1 MSEMLLESARRAH
14 QLGNLNEAARLYADV
29 LRANSHNFD
38 ALLAL
43 GRLHYERRAF
53 EDARRLFAEAL
64 RLNPD
69 STDAQIAQGTTLLAL
84 NRAGQALPHFDAALA
99 AAPER
104 DEALLGRANALRLL
118 RRYHEA
124 IETYDSFLG
133 SKPNSGEAWHNRGVA
148 LSELKR
154 FNEAVESFSK
164 AIALAP
170 GSAQSW
176 HNRGL
181 AHAELKD
188 FPSAIRDHERAL
200 SLNPDFPY
208 ARGHLIFAKVSAC
221 DWRGL
226 AADRLL
232 VKEGLTKNRP
242 IIVPFGNLMV
252 SNAPF
257 EQRLCTQIW
266 MGRHAVLPPPLWRG
280 ERYTRERIRVAY
292 VSGDFREHPVGFLTA
307 GVFEHHDRTRFET
320 FGISF
325 GADDKSAIR
334 ARLEGA
340 FDHFIDVRPRSDF
353 DVASL
358 MREKE
363 IDIAVDLMGPTA
375 DCRSGIFACRPAPV
389 QVNYLGFPGTMAS
402 SLADYII
409 ADRKVILPDEEQHYS
424 ERIVYLPDSY
434 FANDNSRTIAPIPS
448 RGDAGLPDSGI
459 VFCAFNN
466 VLKYMPEIFA
476 SWMRVLAAVPGSVLW
491 MPELTE
497 AAQENLCREAELA
510 GVAGSRIVFAPH
522 VERQEDHLA
531 RLSLADV
538 FVDTLPCNAHT
549 NAADALWASVPV
561 VTCTGS
567 TFAGRVA
574 GSQLNAIGLP
584 ELVTN
589 TLPDYETLAI
599 SLGTDPERL
608 AAIKEKLARNKNSQ
622 PLFDTAR
629 FTRNLESAFTQMHAM
644 ASRGESPRSFDVA
657 DFAS

>member
-1 MSEMLLESARRAH
+1 MSEILLESARRAH

-29 LRANSHNFD
+29 LRANGRNFD

-43 GRLHYERRAF
+43 GGLHYERRAF
-53 EDARRLFAEAL
+53 EDARRLFVEAL
-64 RLNPD
+64 RLNPE
-69 STDAQIAQGTTLLAL
+69 SADAQFAQGMTLLVL

-99 AAPER
+99 AGLER
-104 DEALLGRANALRLL
+104 AEALLGRANALRLL

-133 SKPNSGEAWHNRGVA
+133 AKPDSGEAWHNRGVA
-148 LSELKR
+148 LSEVKR
-154 FNEAVESFSK
+154 FDEAVQSFSK

-181 AHAELKD
+181 AHSELKD
-188 FPSAIRDHERAL
+188 FPSAIRDHEQAL
-200 SLNPDFPY
+200 SLTPEFPY
-208 ARGHLIFAKVSAC
+208 ARGHLIFAKLQAC

-232 VKEGLTKNRP
+232 VKEALTKNRL

-252 SNAPF
+252 SNSPF

-266 MGRHAVLPPPLWRG
+266 MGRHAIMPPPLWRG
-280 ERYTRERIRVAY
+280 ERYKHERIRVAY

-307 GVFEHHDRTRFET
+307 GVFEHHDRAHFET

-325 GADDKSAIR
+325 GADDKSDIR
-334 ARLEGA
+334 ARLEAA
-340 FDHFIDVRPRSDF
+340 FEHFVDVRPKSDF

-363 IDIAVDLMGPTA
+363 IDIAIDLMGPTA

-409 ADRKVILPDEEQHYS
+409 ADRNVIQPDEEQHYS
-424 ERIVYLPDSY
+424 ERIAYLPDTY
-434 FANDNSRTIAPIPS
+434 FANDNTRAIARIPS
-448 RGDAGLPDSGI
+448 RSEAGLPKSGV
-459 VFCAFNN
+459 VFCVFNN

-476 SWMRVLAAVPGSVLW
+476 SWMRVLAAVPSSVLW
-491 MPELTE
+491 LPQLTE
-497 AAQENLCREAELA
+497 AAQENLRREAQLA
-510 GVAGSRIVFAPH
+510 GVAGGRIVFAPH
-522 VERQEDHLA
+522 VERQKDHLA

-538 FVDTLPCNAHT
+538 FLDTLPCNAHT
-549 NAADALWASVPV
+549 NAADALWAGVPV

-589 TLPDYETLAI
+589 TLSEYEALAI
-599 SLGTDPERL
+599 ALGGDPERL
-608 AAIKEKLARNKNSQ
+608 AAIRDKLARNRTSQ

-629 FTRNLESAFTQMHAM
+629 FTRNLESAFMQMHAM

-657 DFAS
+657 DAGP